1 MTRVGFTGDVMLGR
15 TVDEH
20 QRRGPPNVCVATS
33 ATTSGTSTASWSTS
47 NARTDES
54 HMRLKDLA
62 DLHALL
68 RSVTDYGEIDRPS
81 GSSARRL
88 QHR

>member
-33 ATTSGTSTASWSTS
+33 ATTSGTSTA
-47 NARTDES
+47 A
-54 HMRLKDLA
+54 
-62 DLHALL
+62 
-68 RSVTDYGEIDRPS
+68 
-81 GSSARRL
+81 
-88 QHR
+88 